1 MRSTTGLRSSP
12 ASRTLDSRCACLRAS
27 RLPVVRADLAQIVK
41 ERQMEF
47 DIETDPDTLFELFGP
62 DYESFAE

>member
-1 MRSTTGLRSSP
+1 MQVSRYAPTRSGLQG
-12 ASRTLDSRCACLRAS
+12 ACTDAT
-27 RLPVVRADLAQIVK
+27 QIVK